1 MKTILVA
8 LLVVVFGSVSIGQEE
23 APFPQAPQK
32 VSSVATITEKGEPG
46 EPLRITGKV
55 FRSDKKT
62 PYAGLVLYIY
72 QTDASGVYNKTDNYY
87 GRPRLYGW
95 VKTDEQGNYEIH
107 TIKPGSYP
115 RRKEAAHI
123 HVTAK
128 VPGSPARWLDS
139 FLFSGDPNLSSAD
152 REHPQ
157 KQGRFS
163 YVLVTSRT
171 SDGTLI
177 GSRDFAFDK

>member
-1 MKTILVA
+1 MRTIF
-8 LLVVVFGSVSIGQEE
+8 VVVSVIVASSAGQSQQA
-23 APFPQAPQK
+23 APFPPAPST
-32 VSSVATITEKGEPG
+32 VSSVATVVEAGEPG
-46 EPLRITGKV
+46 EPLRITGRV
-55 FRSDKKT
+55 LRSDKET

-95 VKTDEQGNYEIH
+95 VKTDEQGNYEIR

-128 VPGSPARWLDS
+128 FPGSPARWLES
-139 FLFSGDPNLSSAD
+139 YLFSGDPNLSSMERD
-152 REHPQ
+152 SPG
-157 KQGRFS
+157 KLGRFS
-163 YVLVTSRT
+163 HVLVTSKS
-171 SDGTLI
+171 SDGTLTAF
-177 GSRDFAFDK
+177 RDFSLPN